1 MSDIRTL
8 DFNLLKAFVVLLDEC
23 NVSRAAQ
30 RLSITQ
36 PAMSGILNR
45 LRESF
50 NDPLFV
56 RVQHGMQPTD
66 RALQLGQ
73 TARNILQDISSML
86 QPPIL
91 EPEHLNMTLR
101 IAAMDYVQQIIA
113 LPLILRLRR
122 LAPNVKVALLPV
134 QGQNI
139 KTLFEQ
145 KKINLALVSRQHLS
159 TDTLKTVL
167 YEERY
172 VCAMSKTHPMAQ
184 TPLSLESIL
193 QSSLRNAFLQRRR
206 IQRSYGFSVTKDRT
220 TAQSN
225 GLGKPYFPAAPAATR
240 FRLSRSIARTLSK
253 NLTQCLFTT
262 SAYRGRRLH
271 HDDGLARRTE
281 QDTAH

>member
-122 LAPNVKVALLPV
+122 LAPNVKSPYCRCR
-134 QGQNI
+134 G
-139 KTLFEQ
+139 
-145 KKINLALVSRQHLS
+145 KI
-159 TDTLKTVL
+159 
-167 YEERY
+167 
-172 VCAMSKTHPMAQ
+172 SK
-184 TPLSLESIL
+184 LCS
-193 QSSLRNAFLQRRR
+193 
-206 IQRSYGFSVTKDRT
+206 
-220 TAQSN
+220 
-225 GLGKPYFPAAPAATR
+225 
-240 FRLSRSIARTLSK
+240 SK
-253 NLTQCLFTT
+253 NRSCLGQPPTFKHGY
-262 SAYRGRRLH
+262 AENGII
-271 HDDGLARRTE
+271 
-281 QDTAH
+281 